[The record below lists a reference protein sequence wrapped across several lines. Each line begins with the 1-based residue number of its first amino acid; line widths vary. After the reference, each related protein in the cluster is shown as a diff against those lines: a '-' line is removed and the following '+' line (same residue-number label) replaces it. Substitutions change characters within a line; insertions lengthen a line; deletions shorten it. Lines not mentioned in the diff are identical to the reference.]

1 MIRMLYPPGFC
12 RLQLTFARK
21 ITQLTQR
28 PYQETILNMTALYR
42 ILGLDWS
49 LDPLNPVWLDYLKG
63 LHQMDIDVDADW
75 SYQFYLKRA
84 DQIPS
89 YDNQHWGCFGYEY
102 WSERRLIHLHFGN
115 LDDSGY
121 GPLSHQR
128 KEVRLVELQSMFT
141 HIKRAHPDAKAVSGS
156 SWLYNL
162 EAYRRLFPVAYGLS
176 ARIDAP
182 RLTARSLW
190 GQFLRYDGRLNEER
204 ASAFLDRL
212 NRLEDEHQ
220 HAQCFPYQ
228 VLLTEASIT
237 LFYTFYGL

>member
-1 MIRMLYPPGFC
+1 MLYPPGFFN
-12 RLQLTFARK
+12 LQIIFARK
-21 ITQLTQR
+21 MTQLTRQS
-28 PYQETILNMTALYR
+28 YTDVILHRTAMYR
-42 ILGLDWS
+42 ILGLDWN
-49 LDPLNPVWLDYLKG
+49 LDPKHPVWQAYITG
-63 LHQMDIDVDADW
+63 LHQADTDTDW
-75 SYQFYLKRA
+75 SYQFYLERA

-89 YDNQHWGCFGYEY
+89 YDNPHWGCFGYEY
-102 WSERRLIHLHFGN
+102 WSERRLIHLHFWN
-115 LDDSGY
+115 LDDSGF

-128 KEVRLVELQSMFT
+128 KEVRLGELRWMFT

-162 EAYRRLFPVAYGLS
+162 EAYRRLFPVEYGFS

-204 ASAFLDRL
+204 ASVFLNRL

-228 VLLTEASIT
+228 VLLTEAPIS
-237 LFYTFYGL
+237 LFYIFYGL

>member
-1 MIRMLYPPGFC
+1 MLYPPGFFG
-12 RLQLTFARK
+12 LQLTFATK

-28 PYQETILNMTALYR
+28 PYQETILNMTVLYR

-49 LDPLNPVWLDYLKG
+49 LDPQNPVWQKYLKG
-63 LHQMDIDVDADW
+63 LHQIDIDADANW

-84 DQIPS
+84 DRIPS

-102 WSERRLIHLHFGN
+102 WSERRLIHLHFWN
-115 LDDSGY
+115 LDESGY
-121 GPLSHQR
+121 GPLSHQH
-128 KEVRLVELQSMFT
+128 KEARLTDLRSMFT
-141 HIKRAHPDAKAVSGS
+141 HIKQMHPDAIAVHGS

-162 EAYRRLFPVAYGLS
+162 EAYRRLFPIEFGLS
-176 ARIDAP
+176 ARIDVP
-182 RLTARSLW
+182 QLTARSLW

-204 ASAFLDRL
+204 ATVYLDRL

-228 VLLTEASIT
+228 VLLTEAPID
-237 LFYTFYGL
+237 LFLAFYEV

>member
-1 MIRMLYPPGFC
+1 MHYPRGFFSI
-12 RLQLTFARK
+12 QLTFARK

-28 PYQETILNMTALYR
+28 PYQGTILNRTALYR

-49 LDPLNPVWLDYLKG
+49 LDPQNPVWQTYLTG
-63 LHQMDIDVDADW
+63 LHQADTDTDW
-75 SYQFYLKRA
+75 SYQFYLERA

-89 YDNQHWGCFGYEY
+89 YDTPRWGCFSYEY
-102 WSERRLIHLHFGN
+102 LPEKRLIHIHFGK
-115 LDDSGY
+115 LDNSGY

-128 KEVRLVELQSMFT
+128 KEARLADLWSMFT

-156 SWLYNL
+156 SWLYNF
-162 EAYRRLFPVAYGLS
+162 EAYRRLFPVEYGLS
-176 ARIDAP
+176 TRIDAP

-190 GQFLRYDGRLNEER
+190 GQFLRYDGRPNEER
-204 ASAFLDRL
+204 VAVFLDRL

-220 HAQCFPYQ
+220 HAQCFPFQ
-228 VLLTEASIT
+228 ILLTQAPIS